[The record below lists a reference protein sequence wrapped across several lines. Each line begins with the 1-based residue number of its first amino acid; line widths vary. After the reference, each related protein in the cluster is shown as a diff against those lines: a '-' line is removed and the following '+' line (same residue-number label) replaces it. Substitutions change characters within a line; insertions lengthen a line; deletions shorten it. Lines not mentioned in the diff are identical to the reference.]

1 MLNLLHFC
9 LLNLSIR
16 NLKWSYLRF
25 TYKFC
30 VILCKNFFFIKVVL
44 NLNQFYRHLDLS
56 CNIIALILQG
66 MLRNWQA
73 FLKIRLIVRVYWLFL
88 ILRAPLRG
96 CTANLRL
103 ILANKRRCVMRW
115 VGRWVCLLF
124 TVFTIR
130 NILFVRKNVEVSWLL
145 LLRIIYLFL
154 NIIKN
159 MCLWRL

>member
-9 LLNLSIR
+9 ILVWSIR
-16 NLKWSYLRF
+16 NLKWSYLPLI
-25 TYKFC
+25 YKFC

-73 FLKIRLIVRVYWLFL
+73 FLKIRLYWLFL

-124 TVFTIR
+124 AVFTIR
-130 NILFVRKNVEVSWLL
+130 NILFVRKNVEVSLLL

-159 MCLWRL
+159 MWLWRL